1 MNDHP
6 ELMLENQICFRI
18 YTLQRSVM
26 ALYKPLLDSLGITYL
41 QYITLLVLWEK
52 DGRTVSEICNATLL
66 DVGTISP
73 MLKRMERDDLII
85 RQREDFDERVVSISL
100 TLKGR
105 DLKERAAMIPRTLM
119 KSFAESETKQDLL
132 PPQDLALLL
141 DGLIDTISTSIKRKK

>member
-1 MNDHP
+1 
-6 ELMLENQICFRI
+6 
-18 YTLQRSVM
+18 M

>member
-18 YTLQRSVM
+18 YTLQRNVM

-52 DGRTVSEICNATLL
+52 NGRTVSEICNATLL

-73 MLKRMERDDLII
+73 MLKRMERQDLII
-85 RQREDFDERVVSISL
+85 RQRGEFDERVVLLSL
-100 TLKGR
+100 TPKGR
-105 DLKERAAMIPRTLM
+105 DLKEKAAMIPQTLM
-119 KSFAESETKQDLL
+119 RCFDKSETEPDSLSS
-132 PPQDLALLL
+132 QDLALLL
-141 DGLIDTISTSIKRKK
+141 DGLNDTISTFIKRKK